1 MQDYARIT
9 SYYYF
14 LVFKRKFHFKELAL
28 KMVVVDDSSTMR
40 RIIKNTL
47 ALVQEDLLIQV
58 LLVIMIQLFSL
69 QEME

>member
-47 ALVQEDLLIQV
+47 ARLGYEDILEGENGV
-58 LLVIMIQLFSL
+58 
-69 QEME
+69 EAGRK